1 MRLLLV
7 SNGHGEDLSGALL
20 AQALQQ
26 QGAEVAALPLVGDG
40 TPYLTARIPVLGSTR
55 SYSTGGLGYT
65 SAAGRWAE
73 ILQGQVFYL
82 LKRSLRLWQ

>member
-26 QGAEVAALPLVGDG
+26 QGAE
-40 TPYLTARIPVLGSTR
+40 
-55 SYSTGGLGYT
+55 GGCNHQLLHGFLL
-65 SAAGRWAE
+65 RFAE
-73 ILQGQVFYL
+73 LYIA
-82 LKRSLRLWQ
+82 